1 MMFQNI
7 MASSRNNVLSLYRNL
22 IRESKKWNSYN
33 YRMYALRKIRHEFH
47 ENKTLQDKEKINE
60 CCEKGK
66 EALEIIKRQAL
77 IGNLYSTRPLIIET
91 MKNKSELSCKDPK

>member
-1 MMFQNI
+1 
-7 MASSRNNVLSLYRNL
+7 MATKRSCVLRLYRDL

-47 ENKTLQDKEKINE
+47 ENKTLKDKDMIDE
-60 CCEKGK
+60 CYNKGH

-77 IGNLYSTRPLIIET
+77 IGNLYCTRPLVIET
-91 MKNKSELSCKDPK
+91 MKDQDLSPCSEK